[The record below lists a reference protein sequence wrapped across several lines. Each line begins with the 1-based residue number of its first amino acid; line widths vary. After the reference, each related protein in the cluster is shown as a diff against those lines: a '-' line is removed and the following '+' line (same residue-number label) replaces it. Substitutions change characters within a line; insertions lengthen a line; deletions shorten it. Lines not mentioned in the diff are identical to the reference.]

1 MANDSTQEQVLEA
14 ARSLGPEFT
23 REDVAEKLGV
33 DVKQMRPSWKAA
45 KESGDLEQVREDE
58 GGQRYFAVAAK

>member
-23 REDVAEKLGV
+23 RED
-33 DVKQMRPSWKAA
+33 
-45 KESGDLEQVREDE
+45 DE
-58 GGQRYFAVAAK
+58 GQRYFAVAAK